1 MTVLAHPEIDDR
13 MTSTENVHPN
23 GATKVRLIQEALS
36 RARMRRPQSDRAPEA
51 YRSARRIAMEGRKQ
65 AARELGVGG
74 Y

>member
-1 MTVLAHPEIDDR
+1 MNDATIPDTTTRKPGTV
-13 MTSTENVHPN
+13 SVHTN
-23 GATKVRLIQEALS
+23 GVTKVRLIQEALS

>member
-1 MTVLAHPEIDDR
+1 MPVLAHPAIDER
-13 MTSTENVHPN
+13 MTSTETVYPN

-51 YRSARRIAMEGRKQ
+51 YRPARRIAMEGRKQ
-65 AARELGVGG
+65 AARDLGVGG

>member
-1 MTVLAHPEIDDR
+1 MTVLAHPEIDER
-13 MTSTENVHPN
+13 KPSTGTVHPN

-36 RARMRRPQSDRAPEA
+36 RARMRQPQSDRAPEA
-51 YRSARRIAMEGRKQ
+51 YRSARRIAMEARKQ

>member
-1 MTVLAHPEIDDR
+1 MTDLTIPAIDTR
-13 MTSTENVHPN
+13 KPSTVPVRSN
-23 GATKVRLIQEALS
+23 GVTKVRLIQAALS
-36 RARMRRPQSDRAPEA
+36 RARMRQPQSDRAPEA